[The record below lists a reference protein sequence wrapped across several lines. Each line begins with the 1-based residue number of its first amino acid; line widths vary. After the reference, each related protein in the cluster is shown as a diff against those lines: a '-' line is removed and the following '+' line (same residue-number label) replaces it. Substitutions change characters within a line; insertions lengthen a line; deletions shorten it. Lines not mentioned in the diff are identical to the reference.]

1 MTFQQSAAVKNSD
14 NPVPDHQAATQTVMA
29 PQVQQIRPPQVHHT
43 QAPRN
48 LMNHGFAPTQRWTQR
63 KTWKG
68 VNAMA
73 GAMAFG
79 MCLVDR
85 TRQGMKY
92 ATPRTSQVVRGSL
105 VGVLQR
111 HLSEYQTLAGQ
122 DQVNSTTAAHLSPLG
137 TQECIGIAL
146 DENSGSVSPIPIDI
160 ITATVPLGSLSAPP
174 ASATI
179 RCSYCH

>member
-1 MTFQQSAAVKNSD
+1 
-14 NPVPDHQAATQTVMA
+14 
-29 PQVQQIRPPQVHHT
+29 
-43 QAPRN
+43 
-48 LMNHGFAPTQRWTQR
+48 
-63 KTWKG
+63 
-68 VNAMA
+68 MA

-92 ATPRTSQVVRGSL
+92 ATPRTSQVVRGCL

-137 TQECIGIAL
+137 TQECNGIAL

-160 ITATVPLGSLSAPP
+160 ITARLGLQYLWEASQPHQRRPP
-174 ASATI
+174 YDVHI
-179 RCSYCH
+179 FH